1 MAMETVANTGGRIF
15 YVSEK
20 GNDEKDGLT
29 PESAWRT
36 SKRVSADAGEVVYG
50 DIVLFERD
58 GIYRGSTKLISGV
71 TYGAYGQ
78 GEKPCLYGSL
88 ENYAEES
95 LWEATSTEHIWKLN
109 VGMMKDIG
117 NLVFDHGKA
126 WATKRLEMMLSE
138 DFDFWHDREGQAL
151 YLYLSAGNPGCV
163 YEDIEVCSND
173 HIMWGPTQ
181 YMKDI
186 LIENLC
192 LKYTGA
198 HGICFSHGSKNIT
211 VRNCEI
217 GYIGGSMLDE
227 TVRYGNGFEVVDGC
241 CDILVEN
248 NWVYQCYD
256 AGITHQSSFQP
267 GCVQENIVFRGNLIE
282 YCNYNIEYYVSE
294 EHGIIKNTVYEDNV
308 LRYAGYGFG
317 SVNRIGSDT
326 SVLSHICC
334 YVRNMPCENFVIRN
348 NVLDTSLRYLTTIG
362 CTNDEEGLGPVMTGN
377 RYIQRCRPDKETELA
392 RIWDPEKG
400 EKVAVIVNSQAEMEE
415 AVKKLDAMPGVIV
428 LYEVDELEGKYET
441 V

>member
-1 MAMETVANTGGRIF
+1 MTMETVANTGGRIF

-29 PESAWRT
+29 PENAWRT
-36 SKRVSADAGEVVYG
+36 IKRVSADAGEVAYG
-50 DIVLFERD
+50 DTVLFERG

-71 TYGAYGQ
+71 TYGSYGQ

-88 ENYAEES
+88 RNYAEES

-109 VGMMKDIG
+109 VGTMKDIG

-126 WATKRLEMMLSE
+126 WAMKRLEMTLSE
-138 DFDFWHDREGQAL
+138 DFDFWHDQEEQEL
-151 YLYLSAGNPGCV
+151 YLYSSTGNPGLV

-173 HIMWGPTQ
+173 HIMYGPTQ

-198 HGICFSHGSKNIT
+198 HGICFRHGSKNIT

-294 EHGIIKNTVYEDNV
+294 ENGIIEDTVYENNI
-308 LRYAGYGFG
+308 LRYAGFGFG
-317 SVNRIGSDT
+317 SENRIGSDT

-334 YVRNMPCENFVIRN
+334 YSRMMPSKNFIIRN
-348 NVLDTSLRYLTTIG
+348 NVLDTSLRFLTAIG
-362 CTNDEEGLGPVMTGN
+362 CTNDKEGLGPTMVGN
-377 RYIQRCRPDKETELA
+377 HYIQSSNQEGNVELIKLWEQERKE
-392 RIWDPEKG
+392 R
-400 EKVAVIVNSQAEMEE
+400 VAISIRSQEEMES
-415 AVKKLDAMPGVIV
+415 VVSRIDMKPGVVV
-428 LYEVDELEGKYET
+428 LKKTND
-441 V
+441 

>member
-1 MAMETVANTGGRIF
+1 MTMETVANTGGRIF

-29 PESAWRT
+29 PESAWKT
-36 SKRVSADAGEVVYG
+36 IKRVNADAGEVAYG
-50 DIVLFERD
+50 DTVLFERG

-71 TYGAYGQ
+71 TYGSYGQ

-88 ENYAEES
+88 RNYAEES

-109 VGMMKDIG
+109 VGTMKDIG

-126 WATKRLEMMLSE
+126 WAMKRLEMTLSE
-138 DFDFWHDREGQAL
+138 DFDFWHDQEGQEL
-151 YLYLSAGNPGCV
+151 YLYSSTGNPGLV

-173 HIMWGPTQ
+173 HIMYGPTQ

-198 HGICFSHGSKNIT
+198 HGICFRHGSKNIT

-282 YCNYNIEYYVSE
+282 YCNYSIEYYVSE
-294 EHGIIKNTVYEDNV
+294 ENGIIEDTVYENNI
-308 LRYAGYGFG
+308 LRYAGFGFG
-317 SVNRIGSDT
+317 SENRIGSDT

-334 YVRNMPCENFVIRN
+334 YSRMMPSKNFIIRN
-348 NVLDTSLRYLTTIG
+348 NVLDTSLRFLTAIG
-362 CTNDEEGLGPVMTGN
+362 CTNDKEGLGPTMVGN
-377 RYIQRCRPDKETELA
+377 HYIQSSNQEGNVELIKLWEQERKE
-392 RIWDPEKG
+392 R
-400 EKVAVIVNSQAEMEE
+400 VAISIRSQEEMES
-415 AVKKLDAMPGVIV
+415 VVSRIDMKPGVVV
-428 LYEVDELEGKYET
+428 LKKTND
-441 V
+441 

>member
-1 MAMETVANTGGRIF
+1 MTMETVANTGGRIF

-29 PESAWRT
+29 PESAWKT
-36 SKRVSADAGEVVYG
+36 IKRVNADAGEVAYG
-50 DIVLFERD
+50 DTVLFERG

-71 TYGAYGQ
+71 TYGSYGQ

-88 ENYAEES
+88 RNYAEES

-109 VGMMKDIG
+109 VGTMKDIG

-126 WATKRLEMMLSE
+126 WAMKRLEMTLSE
-138 DFDFWHDREGQAL
+138 DFDFWHDQEGQEL
-151 YLYLSAGNPGCV
+151 YLYSSTGNPGLV

-173 HIMWGPTQ
+173 HIMYGPTQ

-198 HGICFSHGSKNIT
+198 HGICFRHGSKNIT

-294 EHGIIKNTVYEDNV
+294 ENGIIEDTVYENNI
-308 LRYAGYGFG
+308 LRYAGFGFG
-317 SVNRIGSDT
+317 SENRIGSDT

-334 YVRNMPCENFVIRN
+334 YSRMMPSKNFIIRN
-348 NVLDTSLRYLTTIG
+348 NVLDTSLRFLTAIG
-362 CTNDEEGLGPVMTGN
+362 CTNDKEGLGPTMVGN
-377 RYIQRCRPDKETELA
+377 HYIQSSNQEGDVELIKLWEQERKE
-392 RIWDPEKG
+392 R
-400 EKVAVIVNSQAEMEE
+400 VAISIRSQEEMES
-415 AVKKLDAMPGVIV
+415 VVSRIDMKPGVVV
-428 LYEVDELEGKYET
+428 LKKTND
-441 V
+441 

>member
-1 MAMETVANTGGRIF
+1 MTMETVANTGGRIF

-29 PESAWRT
+29 PESAWKT
-36 SKRVSADAGEVVYG
+36 IKRVNADAGEVAYG
-50 DIVLFERD
+50 DTVLFERG

-71 TYGAYGQ
+71 TYGSYGQ

-88 ENYAEES
+88 RNYAEES

-109 VGMMKDIG
+109 VGTMKDIG

-126 WATKRLEMMLSE
+126 WAMKRLEMTLSE
-138 DFDFWHDREGQAL
+138 DFEFWHDQEGQEL
-151 YLYLSAGNPGCV
+151 YLYSSTGNPGLV

-173 HIMWGPTQ
+173 HIMYGPTQ

-198 HGICFSHGSKNIT
+198 HGICFRHGSKNIT

-294 EHGIIKNTVYEDNV
+294 ENGIIEDTVYENNI
-308 LRYAGYGFG
+308 LRYAGFGFG
-317 SVNRIGSDT
+317 SENRIGSDT

-334 YVRNMPCENFVIRN
+334 YSRMMPSKNFIIRN
-348 NVLDTSLRYLTTIG
+348 NVLDTSLRFLTAIG
-362 CTNDEEGLGPVMTGN
+362 CTNDKEGLGPTMVGN
-377 RYIQRCRPDKETELA
+377 HYIQSSNQEGNVELIKLWEQERKE
-392 RIWDPEKG
+392 R
-400 EKVAVIVNSQAEMEE
+400 VAISIRSQEEMES
-415 AVKKLDAMPGVIV
+415 VVSRIDMKPGVVV
-428 LYEVDELEGKYET
+428 LKKTND
-441 V
+441 

>member
-1 MAMETVANTGGRIF
+1 MTMETVANTGGRIF

-29 PESAWRT
+29 PESAWKT
-36 SKRVSADAGEVVYG
+36 IKRVNADAGEVAYG
-50 DIVLFERD
+50 DTVLFERG

-71 TYGAYGQ
+71 TYGSYGQ

-88 ENYAEES
+88 RNYAEES

-109 VGMMKDIG
+109 VGTMKDIG

-126 WATKRLEMMLSE
+126 WAMKRLEMTLSE
-138 DFDFWHDREGQAL
+138 DFDFWHDQEGQEL
-151 YLYLSAGNPGCV
+151 YLYSSTGNPGLV

-173 HIMWGPTQ
+173 HIMYGPTQ

-192 LKYTGA
+192 LKYPGA
-198 HGICFSHGSKNIT
+198 HGICFRHGSKNIT

-294 EHGIIKNTVYEDNV
+294 ENGIIEDTVYENNI
-308 LRYAGYGFG
+308 LRYAGFGFG
-317 SVNRIGSDT
+317 SENRIGSDT

-334 YVRNMPCENFVIRN
+334 YSRMMPSKNFIIRN
-348 NVLDTSLRYLTTIG
+348 NVLDTSLRFLTAIG
-362 CTNDEEGLGPVMTGN
+362 CTNDKEGLGPTMVGN
-377 RYIQRCRPDKETELA
+377 HYIQSSNQEGNVELIKLWEQERKE
-392 RIWDPEKG
+392 R
-400 EKVAVIVNSQAEMEE
+400 VAISIRSQEEMES
-415 AVKKLDAMPGVIV
+415 VVSRIDMKPGVVV
-428 LYEVDELEGKYET
+428 LKKTND
-441 V
+441 

>member
-1 MAMETVANTGGRIF
+1 MTMETVANTGGRIF

-29 PESAWRT
+29 PESAWKT
-36 SKRVSADAGEVVYG
+36 IKRVNADAGEVAFGVT
-50 DIVLFERD
+50 VLFERG

-71 TYGAYGQ
+71 TYGSYGQ

-88 ENYAEES
+88 RNYAEES

-109 VGMMKDIG
+109 VGTMKDIG

-126 WATKRLEMMLSE
+126 WAMKRLEMTLSE
-138 DFDFWHDREGQAL
+138 DFDFWHDQEGQEL
-151 YLYLSAGNPGCV
+151 YLYSSTGNPGLV

-173 HIMWGPTQ
+173 HIMYGPTQ

-198 HGICFSHGSKNIT
+198 HGICFRHGSKNIT

-294 EHGIIKNTVYEDNV
+294 ENGIIEDTVYENNI
-308 LRYAGYGFG
+308 LRYAGFGFG
-317 SVNRIGSDT
+317 SENRIGSDT

-334 YVRNMPCENFVIRN
+334 YSRMMPSKNFIIRN
-348 NVLDTSLRYLTTIG
+348 NVLDTSLRFLTAIG
-362 CTNDEEGLGPVMTGN
+362 CTNDKEGLGPTMVGN
-377 RYIQRCRPDKETELA
+377 HYIQSSNQEGNVELIKLWEQERKE
-392 RIWDPEKG
+392 R
-400 EKVAVIVNSQAEMEE
+400 VAISIRSQEEMES
-415 AVKKLDAMPGVIV
+415 VVSRIDMKPGVVV
-428 LYEVDELEGKYET
+428 LKKTND
-441 V
+441 

>member
-1 MAMETVANTGGRIF
+1 MTMETVANTGGRIF

-29 PESAWRT
+29 PESAWKT
-36 SKRVSADAGEVVYG
+36 IKRVNADAGEVAYG
-50 DIVLFERD
+50 DTVLFERG

-71 TYGAYGQ
+71 TYGSYGQ

-88 ENYAEES
+88 RNYAEES

-109 VGMMKDIG
+109 VGTMKDIG

-126 WATKRLEMMLSE
+126 WAMKRLEMTLSE
-138 DFDFWHDREGQAL
+138 DFDFWHDQEGQEL
-151 YLYLSAGNPGCV
+151 YLYSSTGNPGLV

-173 HIMWGPTQ
+173 HIMYGPTQ

-294 EHGIIKNTVYEDNV
+294 ENGIIEDTVYENNI
-308 LRYAGYGFG
+308 LRYAGFGFG
-317 SVNRIGSDT
+317 SENRIGSDT

-334 YVRNMPCENFVIRN
+334 YSRMMPSKNFIIRN
-348 NVLDTSLRYLTTIG
+348 NVLDTSLRFLTAIG
-362 CTNDEEGLGPVMTGN
+362 CTNDKEGLGPTMVGN
-377 RYIQRCRPDKETELA
+377 HYIQSSNQEGNVELIKLWEQERKE
-392 RIWDPEKG
+392 R
-400 EKVAVIVNSQAEMEE
+400 VAISIRSQEEMES
-415 AVKKLDAMPGVIV
+415 VVSRIDMKPGVVV
-428 LYEVDELEGKYET
+428 LKKTND
-441 V
+441 

>member
-1 MAMETVANTGGRIF
+1 MTMETVANTGGRIF

-29 PESAWRT
+29 PESAWKT
-36 SKRVSADAGEVVYG
+36 IKRVNADAGEVAYG
-50 DIVLFERD
+50 DTVLFERG

-71 TYGAYGQ
+71 TYGSYGQ

-88 ENYAEES
+88 RNYAEES

-109 VGMMKDIG
+109 VGTMKDIG

-126 WATKRLEMMLSE
+126 WAMKRLEMTLSE
-138 DFDFWHDREGQAL
+138 DFDFWHDQEGQEL
-151 YLYLSAGNPGCV
+151 YLYSSTGNPGLV

-173 HIMWGPTQ
+173 HIMYGPTQ

-198 HGICFSHGSKNIT
+198 HGICFRHGSKNIT

-294 EHGIIKNTVYEDNV
+294 ENGIIEDTVYENNI
-308 LRYAGYGFG
+308 LRYAGFGFG
-317 SVNRIGSDT
+317 SENRIGSDT

-334 YVRNMPCENFVIRN
+334 YSRMIPSKNFIIRN
-348 NVLDTSLRYLTTIG
+348 NVLDTSLRFLTAIG
-362 CTNDEEGLGPVMTGN
+362 CTNDKEGLGPTMVGN
-377 RYIQRCRPDKETELA
+377 HYIQSSNQEGNVELIKLWEQERKE
-392 RIWDPEKG
+392 R
-400 EKVAVIVNSQAEMEE
+400 VAISIRSQEEMES
-415 AVKKLDAMPGVIV
+415 VVSRIDMKPGVVV
-428 LYEVDELEGKYET
+428 LKKTND
-441 V
+441 

>member
-1 MAMETVANTGGRIF
+1 MTMETVANTGGRIF

-29 PESAWRT
+29 PESAWKT
-36 SKRVSADAGEVVYG
+36 IKRVNADAGEVANG
-50 DIVLFERD
+50 DTVLFERG

-71 TYGAYGQ
+71 TYGSYGQ

-88 ENYAEES
+88 RNYAEES

-109 VGMMKDIG
+109 VGTMKDIG

-126 WATKRLEMMLSE
+126 WAMKRLEMTLSE
-138 DFDFWHDREGQAL
+138 DFDFWHDQEGQEL
-151 YLYLSAGNPGCV
+151 YLYSSTGNPGLV

-173 HIMWGPTQ
+173 HIMYGPTQ

-198 HGICFSHGSKNIT
+198 HGICFRHGSKNIT

-294 EHGIIKNTVYEDNV
+294 ENGIIEDTVYENNI
-308 LRYAGYGFG
+308 LRYAGFGFG
-317 SVNRIGSDT
+317 SENRIGSDT

-334 YVRNMPCENFVIRN
+334 YSRMMPSKNFIIRN
-348 NVLDTSLRYLTTIG
+348 NVLDTSLRFLTAIG
-362 CTNDEEGLGPVMTGN
+362 CTNDKEGLGPTMVGN
-377 RYIQRCRPDKETELA
+377 HYIQSSNQEGNVELIKLWEQERKE
-392 RIWDPEKG
+392 R
-400 EKVAVIVNSQAEMEE
+400 VAISIRSQEEMES
-415 AVKKLDAMPGVIV
+415 VVSRIDMKPGVVV
-428 LYEVDELEGKYET
+428 LKKTND
-441 V
+441 

>member
-1 MAMETVANTGGRIF
+1 METVANTGGRIF

-29 PESAWRT
+29 PESAWKT
-36 SKRVSADAGEVVYG
+36 IKRVNADAGEVAYG
-50 DIVLFERD
+50 DTVLFERG

-71 TYGAYGQ
+71 TYGSYGQ

-88 ENYAEES
+88 RNYAEES

-109 VGMMKDIG
+109 VGTMKDIG

-126 WATKRLEMMLSE
+126 WAMKRLEMTLSE
-138 DFDFWHDREGQAL
+138 DFDFWHDQEGQEL
-151 YLYLSAGNPGCV
+151 YLYSSTGNPGLV

-173 HIMWGPTQ
+173 HIMYGPTQ

-198 HGICFSHGSKNIT
+198 HGICFRHGSKNIT

-294 EHGIIKNTVYEDNV
+294 ENGIIEDTVYENNI
-308 LRYAGYGFG
+308 LRYAGFGFG
-317 SVNRIGSDT
+317 SENRIGSDT

-334 YVRNMPCENFVIRN
+334 YSRMMPSKNFIIRN
-348 NVLDTSLRYLTTIG
+348 NVLDTSLRFLTAIG
-362 CTNDEEGLGPVMTGN
+362 CTNDKEGLGPTMVGN
-377 RYIQRCRPDKETELA
+377 HYIQSSNQEGNVELIKLWEQERKE
-392 RIWDPEKG
+392 R
-400 EKVAVIVNSQAEMEE
+400 VAISIRSQEEMES
-415 AVKKLDAMPGVIV
+415 VVSRIDMKPGVVV
-428 LYEVDELEGKYET
+428 LKKTND
-441 V
+441 

>member
-1 MAMETVANTGGRIF
+1 MTMETVANTGGRIF

-29 PESAWRT
+29 PESAWKT
-36 SKRVSADAGEVVYG
+36 IKRVNADAGEVAYG
-50 DIVLFERD
+50 DTVLFERG

-71 TYGAYGQ
+71 TYGSYGQ

-88 ENYAEES
+88 RNYAEES

-109 VGMMKDIG
+109 VGTMKDIG

-126 WATKRLEMMLSE
+126 WAMKRLEMTLSE
-138 DFDFWHDREGQAL
+138 DFDFWHDQEGQEL
-151 YLYLSAGNPGCV
+151 YLYSSTGNPGLV

-173 HIMWGPTQ
+173 HIMYGPTQ

-198 HGICFSHGSKNIT
+198 HGICFRHGSKNIT

-294 EHGIIKNTVYEDNV
+294 ENGIIEDTVYENNI
-308 LRYAGYGFG
+308 LRYAGFGFG
-317 SVNRIGSDT
+317 SENRIGSDT

-334 YVRNMPCENFVIRN
+334 YSRMMPSKNFIIRN
-348 NVLDTSLRYLTTIG
+348 NVLDTSLRFLTAIG
-362 CTNDEEGLGPVMTGN
+362 CTNDKEGLGPTMVGN
-377 RYIQRCRPDKETELA
+377 HYIQSSNQEGNVELIKLWEQERKE
-392 RIWDPEKG
+392 R
-400 EKVAVIVNSQAEMEE
+400 VAISIRSQEEMES
-415 AVKKLDAMPGVIV
+415 VVSRIDMKPGVVV
-428 LYEVDELEGKYET
+428 LKKTND
-441 V
+441 

>member
-1 MAMETVANTGGRIF
+1 MTMETVANTGGRIF

-29 PESAWRT
+29 PESAWKT
-36 SKRVSADAGEVVYG
+36 IKRVNADAGEVAYG
-50 DIVLFERD
+50 DTVLFERG

-71 TYGAYGQ
+71 TYGSYGQ

-88 ENYAEES
+88 RNYAEES

-109 VGMMKDIG
+109 VGTMKDIG

-126 WATKRLEMMLSE
+126 WAMKRLEMTLSE
-138 DFDFWHDREGQAL
+138 DFDFWHDQEGQEL
-151 YLYLSAGNPGCV
+151 YLYSSTGNPGLV

-173 HIMWGPTQ
+173 HIMYGPTQ

-198 HGICFSHGSKNIT
+198 HGICFRHGSKNIT

-267 GCVQENIVFRGNLIE
+267 GCVQENIVFRGNLIK

-294 EHGIIKNTVYEDNV
+294 ENGIIEDTVYENNI
-308 LRYAGYGFG
+308 LRYAGFGFG
-317 SVNRIGSDT
+317 SENRIGSDT

-334 YVRNMPCENFVIRN
+334 YSRMIPSKNFIIRN
-348 NVLDTSLRYLTTIG
+348 NVLDTSLRFLTAIG
-362 CTNDEEGLGPVMTGN
+362 CTNDKEGLGPTMVGN
-377 RYIQRCRPDKETELA
+377 HYIQSSNQEGNVELIKLWEQERKE
-392 RIWDPEKG
+392 R
-400 EKVAVIVNSQAEMEE
+400 VAISIRSQEEMES
-415 AVKKLDAMPGVIV
+415 VVSRIDMKPGVVV
-428 LYEVDELEGKYET
+428 LKKTND
-441 V
+441 

>member
-1 MAMETVANTGGRIF
+1 MTMETVANTGGRIF

-20 GNDEKDGLT
+20 GNDDKVGLS
-29 PESAWRT
+29 PESAWKT
-36 SKRVSADAGEVVYG
+36 IKRVNADAGEVAYG
-50 DIVLFERD
+50 DTVLFERG

-71 TYGAYGQ
+71 TYGSYGQ

-88 ENYAEES
+88 RNYAEES

-109 VGMMKDIG
+109 VGTMKDIG

-126 WATKRLEMMLSE
+126 RAMKRLEMTLSE
-138 DFDFWHDREGQAL
+138 DFDFWHDQEGQEL
-151 YLYLSAGNPGCV
+151 YLYSSTGNPGLV

-173 HIMWGPTQ
+173 HIMYGPTQ

-198 HGICFSHGSKNIT
+198 HGICFRHGSKNIT

-294 EHGIIKNTVYEDNV
+294 ENGIIEDTVYENNI
-308 LRYAGYGFG
+308 LRYAGFGFG
-317 SVNRIGSDT
+317 SENRIGSDT
-326 SVLSHICC
+326 SVLSHLCC
-334 YVRNMPCENFVIRN
+334 YSRMMPSKNFIIRN
-348 NVLDTSLRYLTTIG
+348 NVLDTSLRFLTAIG
-362 CTNDEEGLGPVMTGN
+362 CTNDKEGLGPTMVGN
-377 RYIQRCRPDKETELA
+377 HYIQSSNQEGNVELIKLWEQERKE
-392 RIWDPEKG
+392 R
-400 EKVAVIVNSQAEMEE
+400 VAISIRSQEEMES
-415 AVKKLDAMPGVIV
+415 VVSRIDMKPGVVV
-428 LYEVDELEGKYET
+428 LKKTND
-441 V
+441 